1 MLKRSATP
9 GLVAIGCT
17 IPVSSWWFIQ
27 LTGLI
32 DIHSQAIGD
41 VSIQAMHA
49 ILILQ
54 FLSVCLFC
62 SYWAGESHDRSS
74 RQPALVQIAPSVVA
88 TVLPAWPLLAMLS
101 IAGGISASQIIM
113 AEASLFTAG
122 LAVALIARAMHNL
135 NLNTEINRLLP
146 SVLGLAS
153 ATLFWLFRTDW
164 FDWVGL

>member
-9 GLVAIGCT
+9 GLIAIGCT

-32 DIHSQAIGD
+32 DSYSQAIGD
-41 VSIQAMHA
+41 ISVQAIHTM
-49 ILILQ
+49 LILQ

-62 SYWAGESHDRSS
+62 SYWAAEPYDQSS
-74 RQPALVQIAPSVVA
+74 RRPALLQIAPSVVA

-101 IAGGISASQIIM
+101 IAGGLSAGQVIM
-113 AEASLFTAG
+113 AEASLFFAG
-122 LAVALIARAMHNL
+122 LAVALIARAIHKL
-135 NLNTEINRLLP
+135 LLSTEINRLLT

-153 ATLFWLFRTDW
+153 ATLFWVFRTDW
-164 FDWVGL
+164 FDWAGL